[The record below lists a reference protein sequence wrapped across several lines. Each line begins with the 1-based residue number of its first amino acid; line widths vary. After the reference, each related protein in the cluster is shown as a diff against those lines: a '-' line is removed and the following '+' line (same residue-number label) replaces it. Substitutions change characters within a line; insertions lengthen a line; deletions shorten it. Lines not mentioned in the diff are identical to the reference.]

1 MRDKTGYLR
10 EPLKIFYVAD
20 QTEWNC
26 PYHYHDFHKITLF
39 LQGEVTY
46 DIEGKSYHL
55 QPYDIVVVRAGQLHR
70 PLISG
75 KAVYDRIIAYIS
87 RDYLETYAKRGCD
100 LSLIFKKPPSAVLR
114 QPQEVGSVYN
124 VSCRLRQVCTLP
136 VTPLHT
142 LLRET
147 LFLEFLLYVAQAIT
161 NGHLGYVKT
170 GRQNEKI
177 RHLLTYI
184 TEHLTGDL
192 SVPTLAAQAYVSPDY
207 LMHLF
212 KEETGSSIGTYITAK
227 RLQRARLLL
236 EQQVPLTTVCY
247 DSGFKNYSTFY
258 RAWKKQYGVAP
269 KAGLTVLPPL
279 EGNPL
284 NE

>member
-1 MRDKTGYLR
+1 MRDKAGYLR
-10 EPLKIFYVAD
+10 EPLKIFYVSD
-20 QTEWNC
+20 QKAWNC

-39 LQGEVTY
+39 LQGDVTY
-46 DIEGKSYHL
+46 DIEGKSYYL
-55 QPYDIVVVRAGQLHR
+55 QPYDIIIVGAGQMHR

-75 KAVYDRIIAYIS
+75 TAVYERIMAYIS
-87 RDYLETYAKRGCD
+87 PDYVSTYEKRGCS
-100 LSLIFKKPPSAVLR
+100 LSLLFQHPASPVLR
-114 QPQEVGSVYN
+114 QTQESGTIYG
-124 VSCRLRQVCTLP
+124 VSCRLRQSCTVP
-136 VTPLHT
+136 TTPLQQV
-142 LLRET
+142 LRET
-147 LFLEFLLYVAQAIT
+147 IFLEFLLYLAQDIT
-161 NGHLGYVKT
+161 DGRLGYVKT

-177 RHLLTYI
+177 RTLLTYI
-184 TEHLTGDL
+184 AEHLTGDL

-212 KEETGSSIGTYITAK
+212 KEETGSSIGAYITAK

-269 KAGLTVLPPL
+269 KAGLTDLPPL
-279 EGNPL
+279 ERNTL